1 LQQGAIFTI
10 FKRVSL
16 ILLKGQLYLFNFPL
30 TTTMK
35 KFSCL
40 LIAGA
45 MLFICQLSVSSCTK
59 TETKT
64 VTVTDTVTKT
74 VTKTVTD
81 TLRDTVL
88 VTNHVITYPIA
99 NLLLGKQWIV
109 DSLFHNYNGSGQGTP
124 VYKRG
129 GSGNL
134 QNLDDA
140 IVIMWPDGGQLFFYS
155 GNYYNYTYSF
165 QNADSTELLIH
176 NPNDDY
182 ARIVDLTNN
191 HLTVYDSTNSA
202 LSYYEYKP

>member
-1 LQQGAIFTI
+1 MNKLFCLVAVATI
-10 FKRVSL
+10 
-16 ILLKGQLYLFNFPL
+16 LF
-30 TTTMK
+30 
-35 KFSCL
+35 
-40 LIAGA
+40 A
-45 MLFICQLSVSSCTK
+45 CQFSVSSCTK

-64 VTVTDTVTKT
+64 VTDTVTKT
-74 VTKTVTD
+74 VTNTVTD

-109 DSLFHNYNGSGQGTP
+109 DSLFHNYNGSGPGTL

-140 IVIMWPDGGQLFFYS
+140 IVIMWPDGGQLF
-155 GNYYNYTYSF
+155 YYNGSYNNYTYSF
-165 QNADSTELLIH
+165 QNADSTELLLH
-176 NPNDDY
+176 NPNVDY
-182 ARIVDLTNN
+182 ARIIDLTSDR
-191 HLTVYDSTNSA
+191 LTVYDSTNSA